1 MKTLTLTLLVF
12 SFALCLRNGFAET
25 MTGADAHIKDAIVK
39 IYTVA
44 DMPDYHNPW
53 SMLGAYRGTGS
64 GCVIDDKRIL
74 TNAHVVANETFVQV
88 RKHGDA
94 KRYNAA
100 VEQISHDADLAILT
114 VEDPT
119 FFDGV
124 PSLEF
129 GELPETQDD
138 VAVYGFPLGG
148 DSLSITQGVLSRLE
162 HTYYVHSSHFL
173 FAGQIDAAIN
183 PGNSGGPVISNG
195 KIVGVVMQAMKGNTE
210 NIGYMV
216 PIPVVKHFF
225 NDLEDGRHDGFPSLG
240 VSIQTME
247 NPDMKRKYGLS
258 DEQTGILIN
267 RIYPGSPAEGMLQ
280 RGDILLAV
288 AGHPI
293 ADDGTVEFRPKER
306 TSAMYYIDRLQIGAQ
321 APVEIFRDGKTVA
334 MTLTL
339 SKTRSAYTIVPPEQ
353 YEQLPR
359 YFIYG
364 GVVFTPLTKNLLTRY
379 GSNWAE
385 NAPNYLVAEID
396 KPITEQRQ
404 EVVLALKVLSAE
416 VNQGYD
422 DVFAWIINDVNGQT
436 FKDFNEFYR
445 LVMESNEPYLVLR
458 DEDFF
463 ELVLD
468 RQKAEAANQEILDT
482 YHIEHDR
489 SPDLRDETDDRK

>member
-1 MKTLTLTLLVF
+1 MKRLTLIALFICSCLPIQAVF
-12 SFALCLRNGFAET
+12 AAT
-25 MTGADAHIKDAIVK
+25 AAPPADASLKDSIVK

-53 SMLGAYRGTGS
+53 GMLGAYRGTGS
-64 GCVIDDKRIL
+64 GCVIDGKRIL

-100 VEQISHDADLAILT
+100 VERISHDADLAILN
-114 VEDPT
+114 VEDPA

-124 PSLEF
+124 PPLEF
-129 GELPETQDD
+129 GELPETQDE

-148 DSLSITQGVLSRLE
+148 DSLSITKGILSRLE

-195 KIVGVVMQAMKGNTE
+195 KIAGVVMQGMKGDAE

-216 PIPVVKHFF
+216 PISVIEHFF
-225 NDLEDGRHDGFPSLG
+225 TDLKDGRHDGFPSLG
-240 VSIQTME
+240 ISIQTME
-247 NPDMKRKYGLS
+247 NPDMKLKYGLS
-258 DEQTGILIN
+258 STQTGILVN
-267 RIYPGSPAEGMLQ
+267 RIYPGSPAEGILE
-280 RGDILLAV
+280 RGDILLSV
-288 AGHPI
+288 EGHPI
-293 ADDGTVEFRPKER
+293 ADDGTVEFRSKER
-306 TSAMYYIDRLQIGAQ
+306 TSAMYYIDRHQIGEQ
-321 APVEIFRDGKTVA
+321 AAVEIFRDSKIQT

-339 SKTRSAYTIVPPEQ
+339 SKTRSAYTVVPPEQ
-353 YEQLPR
+353 YEEIPR

-379 GSNWAE
+379 GANWVE
-385 NAPNYLVAEID
+385 NAPGHLVAEID

-422 DVFAWIINDVNGQT
+422 DVFAWIINDVNGKT
-436 FKDFNEFYR
+436 FKDFSEFYR
-445 LVMESNEPYLVLR
+445 LVMESDEPYLVLR

-468 RQKAEAANQEILDT
+468 RKKAEAANQGILAT
-482 YHIEHDR
+482 YRIEHDR
-489 SPDLRDETDDRK
+489 SPDLRSERGD

>member
-1 MKTLTLTLLVF
+1 MKPLTLVVLFVISFLPIQSVF
-12 SFALCLRNGFAET
+12 AKTSAT
-25 MTGADAHIKDAIVK
+25 PADASIKDSIVK

-53 SMLGAYRGTGS
+53 STLGAYRGTGS
-64 GCVIDDKRIL
+64 GCVIDGKRIL

-94 KRYNAA
+94 KRHNAA

-114 VEDPT
+114 VEDPA
-119 FFDGV
+119 FFDDV
-124 PSLEF
+124 PSLKF
-129 GELPETQDD
+129 GELPETQDE
-138 VAVYGFPLGG
+138 VEVYGFPLGG
-148 DSLSITQGVLSRLE
+148 DSLSITKGILSRLE
-162 HTYYVHSSHFL
+162 HTFYVHSSHFL
-173 FAGQIDAAIN
+173 FAGQLDAAIN

-195 KIVGVVMQAMKGNTE
+195 KIVGVVMQGLKGDAE

-216 PIPVVKHFF
+216 PISVIDHFF
-225 NDLEDGRHDGFPSLG
+225 TDLKDGRHDGFPSLG
-240 VSIQTME
+240 ISIQTME
-247 NPDMKRKYGLS
+247 NPDMKRKYGLN
-258 DEQTGILIN
+258 DEQTGILVN
-267 RIYPGSPAEGMLQ
+267 RIYPGSPAEGILQ
-280 RGDILLAV
+280 RGDILLSV
-288 AGHPI
+288 EGHPI

-306 TSAMYYIDRLQIGAQ
+306 TSAMYFIDRHQIGEQ
-321 APVEIFRDGKTVA
+321 ASVEIFRESKVVT

-339 SKTRSAYTIVPPEQ
+339 SKTRSAYTVVPPEQ
-353 YEQLPR
+353 YEEIPR

-385 NAPNYLVAEID
+385 NAPDYLVAEID

-422 DVFAWIINDVNGQT
+422 DVFAWIINDVNGKT

-445 LVMESNEPYLVLR
+445 LVMESNEPYLVLC

-468 RQKAEAANQEILDT
+468 RKKAEAANQDILAT
-482 YHIEHDR
+482 YRIEHDR
-489 SPDLRDETDDRK
+489 SPDLRSENGD

>member
-1 MKTLTLTLLVF
+1 MKPFTLVLLLFSCLLNAQATL
-12 SFALCLRNGFAET
+12 AET
-25 MTGADAHIKDAIVK
+25 AVTTNDASIKDSIVK

-53 SMLGAYRGTGS
+53 SMLGAFRATGS
-64 GCVIDDKRIL
+64 GCVISGKRIL

-119 FFDGV
+119 FFESV

-129 GELPETQDD
+129 GELPETQDE
-138 VAVYGFPLGG
+138 VSVYGFPLGG
-148 DSLSITQGVLSRLE
+148 DSLSITKGILSRLE
-162 HTYYVHSSHFL
+162 HTFYVHSSHFL

-183 PGNSGGPVISNG
+183 PGNSGGPVINNG
-195 KIVGVVMQAMKGNTE
+195 KIVGIVMQTKGNAE

-216 PIPVVKHFF
+216 PISVVEHFF
-225 NDLEDGRHDGFPSLG
+225 TDLEDGRHDGFPSLG

-247 NPDMKRKYGLS
+247 NPDMKLKYKLS
-258 DEQTGILIN
+258 GKQTGILVN
-267 RIYPGSPAEGMLQ
+267 RIYPGSPAEGILQ
-280 RGDILLAV
+280 RGDILLSV
-288 AGHPI
+288 EGHPI

-306 TSAMYYIDRLQIGAQ
+306 TSAMYYIDRRQIGEQ
-321 APVEIFRDGKTVA
+321 VPVEIFRDGKAVT

-339 SKTRSAYTIVPPEQ
+339 SKTRGAYTVVPPEQ

-379 GSNWAE
+379 GGNWAE
-385 NAPNYLVAEID
+385 NAPDYLVAELD

-422 DVFAWIINDVNGQT
+422 DVFAWIINDVNGKT
-436 FKDFNEFYR
+436 FKDFSEFYR

-458 DEDFF
+458 DEDFV

-468 RQKAEAANQEILDT
+468 REKAEAANQEILAT
-482 YHIEHDR
+482 YRIEHDR
-489 SPDLRDETDDRK
+489 SPDLRSK

>member
-1 MKTLTLTLLVF
+1 MKQLQIIAFLLL
-12 SFALCLRNGFAET
+12 ALLPMHISYAEPAVT
-25 MTGADAHIKDAIVK
+25 PTDAGIKDAIVK

-53 SMLGAYRGTGS
+53 SMLGAFRAYGS
-64 GCVIDDKRIL
+64 GCVIDGKRIL
-74 TNAHVVANETFVQV
+74 TNAHVVANETFIQA

-100 VEQISHDADLAILT
+100 VEHISHDADLAILT
-114 VEDPT
+114 VEDET
-119 FFDGV
+119 FFNGIT
-124 PSLEF
+124 PLEF
-129 GELPETQDD
+129 GELPETQDE
-138 VAVYGFPLGG
+138 VTVYGFPMGG
-148 DSLSITQGVLSRLE
+148 DSLSITKGILSRLE

-195 KIVGVVMQAMKGNTE
+195 KIVGVVMQAMKGDTE

-216 PIPVVKHFF
+216 PISVVEHFF
-225 NDLEDGRHDGFPSLG
+225 TDLKDGRYDGFPSLG

-258 DEQTGILIN
+258 DDQTGILVN
-267 RIYPGSPAEGMLQ
+267 RIYPGSPAEGILQ
-280 RGDILLAV
+280 RGDVVLSV
-288 AGHPI
+288 EGYPI

-306 TSAMYYIDRLQIGAQ
+306 TNAMYYIDRHQIGEQ
-321 APVEIFRDGKTVA
+321 VSFEIFRETKIQTI
-334 MTLTL
+334 TLNL
-339 SKTRSAYTIVPPEQ
+339 SKTRSAYTVVPPEQ
-353 YEQLPR
+353 YEEIPR

-379 GSNWAE
+379 GTNWME
-385 NAPNYLVAEID
+385 NAPDYLVAELG
-396 KPITEQRQ
+396 KPITEKRQ

-416 VNQGYD
+416 VNQGYE

-445 LVMESNEPYLVLR
+445 LVMDSKDPYLVLR
-458 DEDFF
+458 DEDFV

-468 RQKAEAANQEILDT
+468 REKAIAANREILAT
-482 YHIEHDR
+482 YRIEHDR
-489 SPDLRDETDDRK
+489 SPDLRGEPKE

>member
-1 MKTLTLTLLVF
+1 MKPLSIITLLFV
-12 SFALCLRNGFAET
+12 SLLCVRVSY
-25 MTGADAHIKDAIVK
+25 ADTATKPTDASIKDSIVK

-53 SMLGAYRGTGS
+53 SMLGAFRGYGS
-64 GCVIDDKRIL
+64 GCVIGGNRIL

-114 VEDPT
+114 VEDPA
-119 FFDGV
+119 FFDSV
-124 PSLEF
+124 PPLEF
-129 GELPETQDD
+129 GELPETQDE
-138 VAVYGFPLGG
+138 VMVYGFPMGG
-148 DSLSITQGVLSRLE
+148 DSLSITKGVLSRLE

-183 PGNSGGPVISNG
+183 AGNSGGPVISDG
-195 KIVGVVMQAMKGNTE
+195 KIVGIVMQVRGNAE

-216 PIPVVKHFF
+216 PISVVEHFF
-225 NDLEDGRHDGFPSLG
+225 TDLKDGRYDGFPSLG

-258 DEQTGILIN
+258 DDQTGILVN
-267 RIYPGSPAEGMLQ
+267 RIYPGSPAEGVLQ
-280 RGDILLAV
+280 RGDVVLSV
-288 AGHPI
+288 EGHPI

-306 TSAMYYIDRLQIGAQ
+306 TNAMYYIDRHQIGET
-321 APVEIFRDGKTVA
+321 VSFEVFRENKVVP
-334 MTLTL
+334 LSITL
-339 SKTRSAYTIVPPEQ
+339 SKTRSAYTVVPPEQ
-353 YEQLPR
+353 YEEIPR

-379 GSNWAE
+379 GSNWMQ
-385 NAPNYLVAEID
+385 NAPDYLLAELD

-416 VNQGYD
+416 VNQGYE

-445 LVMESNEPYLVLR
+445 LVIDSKEPYLVLR
-458 DEDFF
+458 DEDFV

-468 RQKAEAANQEILDT
+468 RQKAEAANQEILAT
-482 YHIEHDR
+482 YRIEHDR
-489 SPDLRDETDDRK
+489 SPDLR